1 MTMPV
6 FKGLVAPPVGSAGC
20 AGCAVNAVNAI
31 YAAWTRRAWLGAA
44 AALLVACAQGPT
56 APPPPAAEA
65 LPPIVFVHGNGD
77 TAALWSTTVWRFESH
92 GWPPERLH
100 AIDMPYPLARDA
112 DDVAQPGRTSAAEH
126 MQFLADEVDKVLQ
139 ATGARQVVLI
149 GNSRGGNAI
158 RDYIANGASPVGGGA
173 AKVSHAILGGT
184 PNHGVQAI
192 PDVNPNNEFNGAGP
206 FLVGLNAP
214 KGPNGNEVTPGVRW
228 MTIRSDNN
236 DKFAQPDGVWIG
248 RKGKPT
254 NVTFDGPAL
263 KGADNLMLPGRD
275 HREVAYHPEAFAA
288 AYRFVTGRAPASTNT
303 LHITPEARVVLNG
316 QVGGYTAAGATNL
329 PLTGAQVAV
338 YAVDPAT
345 GARQGAALV
354 DKTVG
359 TDGRWGPIST
369 DAKTPLEFVVQAP
382 GFAVTHF
389 YRSAFLRSSDI
400 VNLRPER
407 LAAADKDSGAGSDAV
422 VSFTRPRAYFGN
434 PRDSVLIDGDA
445 APGIPVGVAGVAA
458 SKVKRAAGRP
468 VVGEFRSG
476 VIVERIVGQTWPAK
490 DNHLTVLELQE

>member
-1 MTMPV
+1 MNT
-6 FKGLVAPPVGSAGC
+6 LL
-20 AGCAVNAVNAI
+20 I
-31 YAAWTRRAWLGAA
+31 RRRALAPLLI
-44 AALLVACAQGPT
+44 AALLAACAST
-56 APPPPAAEA
+56 PPPAPRATP

-77 TAALWSTTVWRFESH
+77 TAALWTPTVWRWESN
-92 GWPPERLH
+92 GWPRDRLH
-100 AIDMPYPLARDA
+100 AVHFPYPLARD
-112 DDVAQPGRTSAAEH
+112 DNTVPQDGRSSTEDQRRTLAA
-126 MQFLADEVDKVLQ
+126 EVDKVLA
-139 ATGARQVVLI
+139 ATGATQVVLI

-184 PNHGVQAI
+184 PNHGVQAD
-192 PDVNPNNEFNGAGP
+192 PAVNPNNEFNGAGA
-206 FLVGLNAP
+206 FLMGLNAP
-214 KGPNGNEVTPGVRW
+214 KGPNGNEVTPGVKW

-254 NVTFDGPAL
+254 FVAFDGPAL
-263 KGADNLMLPGRD
+263 KGADNLVLPGRD

-288 AYRFVTGRAPASTNT
+288 AYRFVTGRAPATT
-303 LHITPEARVVLNG
+303 GPLHITPEARVVLNG

-329 PLTGAQVAV
+329 PLAGAQVTV
-338 YAVDPAT
+338 YAVDAAT

-354 DKTVG
+354 DKTVAA
-359 TDGRWGPIST
+359 DGRWGPVST

-389 YRSAFLRSSDI
+389 YRSAFLRSSDT

-407 LAAADKDSGAGSDAV
+407 LAAADKDSEAV

-434 PRDSVLIDGDA
+434 PRDSVLIDGEA